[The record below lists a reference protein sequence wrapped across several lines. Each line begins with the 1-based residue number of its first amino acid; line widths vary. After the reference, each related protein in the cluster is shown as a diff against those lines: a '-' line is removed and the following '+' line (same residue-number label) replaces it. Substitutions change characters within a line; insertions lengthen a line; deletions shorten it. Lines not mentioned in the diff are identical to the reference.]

1 VWGSGAALGAGLLAA
16 GRGRAV
22 VVAPSAE
29 AAEALLLDLSVLY
42 PEQPAALLP
51 VEEEGLADGP
61 ELAANRS
68 ERLVALG
75 SLAQAG
81 DGLLVVPGPVL
92 LESLPETDGRLLTL
106 RQGELVDRDGLLA
119 TLIEAGLQRTS
130 LVAAPGEV
138 SLRGDILDIYPWAAT
153 YPVRVELLDDEIE
166 QLRRFEVDDQ
176 RSVAVLQEVT
186 LPLGGRPPAP
196 EAAGRSPARGR
207 RLADL
212 LPADAC
218 VLVLDPPRLK
228 DRLAEV
234 AFEHEQAPRE
244 IAAALDALA
253 ARPGADLYPLD
264 LGEPGADVSLGS
276 VSGDHS
282 PQEQRIA
289 AWRAQGRRMLV
300 LCDTEAEATR
310 LGELLAERGCA
321 PGPDL
326 VLAQG
331 RLTAGFVFP
340 GSGPVLAHHH
350 ELIGRRPVRRRRAQR
365 LVATRALDSLA
376 ELHPGDYVVH
386 LTHGVA
392 VYRGME
398 RLSREQGEEDFLAL
412 EFAEETRLYVPAS
425 RIDLVERFVGGGE
438 RGPKL
443 DRIGGRTWK
452 RRKDKVARAVADLAS
467 QLLSVAVA
475 RGGGEG
481 FAFPPDDPGQARFEA
496 AFPYED
502 TPDQET
508 AWRQI
513 RQDMESGRPMDRL
526 LVGDVGFGK
535 TEVAVRAAY
544 KAVLAGKQVAMLV
557 PTTILAE
564 QHHETFAR
572 RMAEEPVRIEVLSRF
587 VGESD
592 QRAVLADL
600 AQGRVDVVIGTH
612 RLLGADVVF
621 RDLGLVIVDEEQRF
635 GVAHKERLKRLRETV
650 DVLTL
655 SATPIPRT
663 LHMALS
669 GLRDIASIQTPPPG
683 RRPVLTKVG
692 YDEDGTLRAAIL
704 HETGRGGQVFV
715 LHNRVQGI
723 DGVLARVRRL
733 VPTAR
738 ADCAHGQLAP
748 GELRAVVEAFAD
760 GELDV
765 LVCTS
770 IIESGIDIPRAN
782 TIIVTDSQRYG
793 LADLH
798 QLRGRVGR
806 EHSQAYAHF
815 LVPRDVSLAGDA
827 GRRLKAIEEYA
838 SLGSG
843 LPIALRDLELRGAG
857 NLLGAEQSGNILTVG
872 YDMYC
877 RLLKRAV
884 QGARGQALEEEPGEI
899 EVELGLTAFL
909 PAEYVTDAAVRMS
922 LLRRM
927 ASAGNRR
934 LDALERELVD
944 RFGRLPPP
952 ARELLALFR
961 LRRMVR
967 LAGIASLLLDGF
979 GGIVLTVSDGRAFD
993 LRGPFAREELTTL
1006 SPGRWRYALP
1016 ANVATP
1022 EARLAH
1028 LLKRFTA
1035 RARTRPARRQ
1045 PTGRAG

>member
-1 VWGSGAALGAGLLAA
+1 
-16 GRGRAV
+16 
-22 VVAPSAE
+22 
-29 AAEALLLDLSVLY
+29 
-42 PEQPAALLP
+42 
-51 VEEEGLADGP
+51 
-61 ELAANRS
+61 
-68 ERLVALG
+68 
-75 SLAQAG
+75 
-81 DGLLVVPGPVL
+81 
-92 LESLPETDGRLLTL
+92 
-106 RQGELVDRDGLLA
+106 
-119 TLIEAGLQRTS
+119 
-130 LVAAPGEV
+130 
-138 SLRGDILDIYPWAAT
+138 
-153 YPVRVELLDDEIE
+153 
-166 QLRRFEVDDQ
+166 
-176 RSVAVLQEVT
+176 
-186 LPLGGRPPAP
+186 
-196 EAAGRSPARGR
+196 
-207 RLADL
+207 
-212 LPADAC
+212 
-218 VLVLDPPRLK
+218 
-228 DRLAEV
+228 
-234 AFEHEQAPRE
+234 
-244 IAAALDALA
+244 
-253 ARPGADLYPLD
+253 
-264 LGEPGADVSLGS
+264 
-276 VSGDHS
+276 
-282 PQEQRIA
+282 
-289 AWRAQGRRMLV
+289 
-300 LCDTEAEATR
+300 
-310 LGELLAERGCA
+310 
-321 PGPDL
+321 
-326 VLAQG
+326 
-331 RLTAGFVFP
+331 
-340 GSGPVLAHHH
+340 
-350 ELIGRRPVRRRRAQR
+350 VRRSRARR
-365 LVATRALDSLA
+365 VIATRALDSLA

-398 RLSREQGEEDFLAL
+398 RLAREQGEEDFLLL

-425 RIDLVERFVGGGE
+425 RIDLVERFVGGDT

-452 RRKDKVARAVADLAS
+452 RRKDRVARAVADLAS
-467 QLLSVAVA
+467 ELLNLASA

-481 FAFPPDDPGQARFEA
+481 HAFPPDDPLQARFEA

-508 AWRQI
+508 AWAQI
-513 RQDMESGRPMDRL
+513 RADMETPRPMDRL

-535 TEVAVRAAY
+535 TEVAVRAAF

-587 VGESD
+587 VGEAE

-600 AQGRVDVVIGTH
+600 AHGKVDIVNGTH
-612 RLLGADVVF
+612 RLLGQDV
-621 RDLGLVIVDEEQRF
+621 RIPELGLVIVDEEQRF
-635 GVAHKERLKRLRETV
+635 GVAHKERLKRLRTTV

-669 GLRDIASIQTPPPG
+669 GLRDIASLQTPPPG

-723 DGVLARVRRL
+723 DGVLERVRRL

-738 ADCAHGQLAP
+738 TDCAHGQLAA
-748 GELRAVVEAFAD
+748 GDLRAVVEAFAG

-806 EHSQAYAHF
+806 EQTQAYAHF
-815 LVPRDVSLAGDA
+815 LVPRDAGLGGDA

-857 NLLGAEQSGNILTVG
+857 NLLGSEQSGHILTVG
-872 YDMYC
+872 YVMYC
-877 RLLKRAV
+877 RLLRRAV
-884 QGARGQALEEEPGEI
+884 QGARGRVQDGEPGEI
-899 EVELGLTAFL
+899 EVELGVTAFL
-909 PAEYVTDAAVRMS
+909 PAEYVPDPGVRMS

-927 ASAGNRR
+927 AAAGNRR
-934 LDALERELVD
+934 LDTLERELAD
-944 RFGRLPPP
+944 RFGRIPPP
-952 ARELLALFR
+952 ARELLSLFR
-961 LRRMVR
+961 LRHMVR
-967 LAGIASLLLDGF
+967 LAGISSLLLDGF
-979 GGIVLTVSDGRAFD
+979 GGIVITVTDERAWD
-993 LRGPFAREELTTL
+993 ARGPFPREQLSTL

-1016 ANVATP
+1016 EAVRTP
-1022 EARLAH
+1022 EQRLAH
-1028 LLKRFTA
+1028 LLQRFAGRA
-1035 RARTRPARRQ
+1035 RARPARRH